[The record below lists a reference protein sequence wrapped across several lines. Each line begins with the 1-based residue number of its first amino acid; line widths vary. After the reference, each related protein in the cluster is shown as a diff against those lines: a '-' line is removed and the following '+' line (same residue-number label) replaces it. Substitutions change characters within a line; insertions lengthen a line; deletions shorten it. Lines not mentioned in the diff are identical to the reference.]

1 MISPSVPD
9 PGICD
14 PTFVASSDIYQLR
27 MSRFD
32 LQNPPFRAGYRY
44 EYRILWGTSGTEIT
58 TTHPGSLL

>member
-1 MISPSVPD
+1 MYIVIVIVYPIPI
-9 PGICD
+9 PI
-14 PTFVASSDIYQLR
+14 PIYQLR